1 MNSGQS
7 VGKEEG
13 HWAGPTSAPLGQ
25 HYSGSDAH
33 SAVVKLLLL
42 CPRHSFAFSTT
53 CFFFFQLAYESTAC
67 GCALIS
73 LLTFRCTHVYIET
86 QYKALWLGMN
96 APDYPEMCDFG
107 MYVLKRGLFCVCV
120 YMCMCVLV

>member
-7 VGKEEG
+7 AGKEEG

-25 HYSGSDAH
+25 HYSGSDTQLQCCGKAA
-33 SAVVKLLLL
+33 SVMSKTALLFPLL
-42 CPRHSFAFSTT
+42 FS
-53 CFFFFQLAYESTAC
+53 QLAYESTAC
-67 GCALIS
+67 GCAVIS

-107 MYVLKRGLFCVCV
+107 M
-120 YMCMCVLV
+120 